1 MTTHQMTKPCWTL
14 MLASAALAAA
24 TPFASQAAPAQE
36 ATMPHPVAFEEEVV
50 TVPVTVEDI
59 DKKARSI
66 VARAPDGTRS
76 TVKIPED
83 VQGFDRLKKGD
94 KIDLSYY
101 RAVAVSVVPGASGAA
116 ATAQQKS
123 DMQRASTAHSGGRSV
138 TTSATVTSTNK
149 PNGAVEIKGQN
160 GKVQT
165 VTPQDANVQK
175 NMQGLKPGDVIQI
188 IYTEA
193 VATALQPSPSR

>member
-1 MTTHQMTKPCWTL
+1 MTKQHMTKRCWTVIL
-14 MLASAALAAA
+14 TGVALAAV
-24 TPFASQAAPAQE
+24 TPRESRGAPAQE
-36 ATMPHPVAFEEEVV
+36 ATMPNPIAFEEEVV

-101 RAVAVSVVPGASGAA
+101 RAVAVSVIPGGSSA
-116 ATAQQKS
+116 ATAAQQKS
-123 DMQRASTAHSGGRSV
+123 DVQRASSGHSGARPV
-138 TTSATVTSTNK
+138 TTSATVTSANK
-149 PNGAVEIKGQN
+149 SNGAVEIKGPN
-160 GKVQT
+160 GKVHT
-165 VTPQDANVQK
+165 VTPQDSAVQK

-188 IYTEA
+188 VYTEA
-193 VATALQPSPSR
+193 VATALRPSQSR

>member
-1 MTTHQMTKPCWTL
+1 MTKQHMTKPCWTL
-14 MLASAALAAA
+14 ILTGAALAAA
-24 TPFASQAAPAQE
+24 TPLESRGAPAQE
-36 ATMPHPVAFEEEVV
+36 ATMPQPIAFDEEVV

-59 DKKARSI
+59 DKKARTI
-66 VARAPDGTRS
+66 VARVPDGTRS

-101 RAVAVSVVPGASGAA
+101 RAVAVSVIPGGSSAA
-116 ATAQQKS
+116 AAAQQKS
-123 DMQRASTAHSGGRSV
+123 DLQRASAGHAGGRPV
-138 TTSATVTSTNK
+138 TTSATVTSTSK

-165 VTPQDANVQK
+165 VAPQDSAVQK

-188 IYTEA
+188 VYTEA
-193 VATALQPSPSR
+193 VATALRPSQSR

>member
-1 MTTHQMTKPCWTL
+1 MTTQHMTKPRWTL
-14 MLASAALAAA
+14 ILAGVALATVTPLESRGAPAREAAL
-24 TPFASQAAPAQE
+24 
-36 ATMPHPVAFEEEVV
+36 PHPVAFEEEVV
-50 TVPVTVEDI
+50 TVPVTVEDV

-101 RAVAVSVVPGASGAA
+101 RAVAVSVVPGGASA
-116 ATAQQKS
+116 ATATQQKS
-123 DMQRASTAHSGGRSV
+123 DVQHASSGHSGGRPV
-138 TTSATVTSTNK
+138 TTSATVTSANK

-165 VTPQDANVQK
+165 VTPQDAAVQK
-175 NMQGLKPGDVIQI
+175 NMQGLKSGDVVQI
-188 IYTEA
+188 VYTEA
-193 VATALQPSPSR
+193 VATALRPSQSR